1 MRIQRMRMCV
11 GLFLSAI
18 CLASCGQ
25 VVDDST
31 TLHRGN
37 RIEPLTLDPHV
48 AVIMDERNI
57 VSDLFVGLYEA
68 SPEGAPQ
75 LALARSVD
83 VSDDGLVWTF
93 EMRET
98 VWSDGIALTAH
109 DVIAGLQRNLDPN
122 TRNQY
127 PSPLFMLKNAEAVNR
142 GTIPVEAL
150 GATALDDYTVQLE
163 LGYPAPYLPSVL
175 MFWAQ
180 PAPRHAIVEFGDD
193 WMRPENLVSNGPFS
207 LVEWRTNNF
216 IHVTANPTYF
226 EAGEVCLSDVFY
238 YPTVDTAA
246 AERRVRTGELDVNRE
261 FDATRLE
268 FLRENYPDL
277 VRMSPGLNVNEIT
290 LNTTAAPFDDIRV
303 RQAMSMAIDRRF
315 IAEQVL
321 AGADAPVWRVVP
333 PAVTGTD
340 DDVGM
345 HFAGEA
351 MDTRREQARILLEE
365 AGYGPD
371 NPLHFSLYFHRGG
384 GWPRIVPVIQADWAL
399 IAPWVE
405 VELLGRDTQLHYD
418 ALRTGDFQAGSGGW
432 IPDFDDPYAYLL
444 QWETRA
450 ADMNYTRWQS
460 TQYDEWVDAAVNS
473 SDPAERETLYGQAE
487 QLVIDEVAMIPIYR
501 INTKNLVGPR
511 VTGWIANPVA
521 INRSRWLCVDGAAE

>member
-1 MRIQRMRMCV
+1 MRIQQMIRPV
-11 GLFLSAI
+11 GLVLSMA

-25 VVDDST
+25 AVDDST

-57 VSDLFVGLYEA
+57 VSDMFVGLYEA
-68 SPEGAPQ
+68 NPEGAPQ
-75 LALARSVD
+75 PALAETVD
-83 VSDDGLVWTF
+83 ISDDGLIWTF
-93 EMRET
+93 SMRRT
-98 VWSDGIALTAH
+98 VWSDGEPVTAH
-109 DVIAGLQRNLDPN
+109 DVVAGLRRNLDPN

-127 PSPLFMLKNAEAVNR
+127 PSPLFMLENAEAVNQGR
-142 GTIPVEAL
+142 MPVESL
-150 GATALDDYTVQLE
+150 GASALDDYTVQLE

-180 PAPRHAIVEFGDD
+180 PAPRHAIAEFGED
-193 WMRPENLVSNGPFS
+193 WMRSENLVSNGPFS

-216 IHVTANPTYF
+216 IHVTANPTYY
-226 EAGEVCLSDVFY
+226 EAEDVCLSDVYY
-238 YPTVDTAA
+238 YPTVDTAS
-246 AERRVRTGELDVNRE
+246 AERRVRTGELDTNRE
-261 FDATRLE
+261 FEATRLE
-268 FLRENYPDL
+268 FLQEHNPDL
-277 VRMSPGLNVNEIT
+277 IRMSPGLNVNEIT
-290 LNTTAAPFDDIRV
+290 LNTTVAPFDDVRV
-303 RQAMSMAIDRRF
+303 RQAMSMTIDRQF
-315 IAEQVL
+315 IADQVL

-333 PAVTGTD
+333 DAITGTD
-340 DDVGM
+340 ASVGM
-345 HFAGEA
+345 HFAGEQ
-351 MDTRREQARILLEE
+351 MEMRRQQARALLEE

-371 NPLHFSLYFHRGG
+371 NPLTFSLYFHRGG

-399 IAPWVE
+399 IAPWVQ

-418 ALRTGDFQAGSGGW
+418 ALRAGDYQAGSGGW

-450 ADMNYTRWQS
+450 ADMNYTRWQNP
-460 TQYDEWVDAAVNS
+460 QYDAWVDAAVNS
-473 SDPAERETLYGQAE
+473 SDPATRELLYGRAE
-487 QLVIDEVAMIPIYR
+487 QLVIDEVAMIPIFR

-521 INRSRWLCVDGAAE
+521 INRSRWLCVDGAAD

>member
-1 MRIQRMRMCV
+1 VKIQNLMRCV
-11 GLFLSAI
+11 GAFVSTI

-25 VVDDST
+25 PIDDSS

-37 RIEPLTLDPHV
+37 RIEPLTLDPHI

-68 SPEGAPQ
+68 GPEGTPQ
-75 LALARSVD
+75 PALARSVE
-83 VSDDGLVWTF
+83 VSEDGLIWTF
-93 EMRET
+93 AMRET
-98 VWSDGIALTAH
+98 VWSDGAPVTAH
-109 DVIAGLQRNLDPN
+109 DVVAGLQRNLDPN

-127 PSPLFMLKNAEAVNR
+127 PSPLFMLKNAEAVNQGR
-142 GTIPVEAL
+142 MPVEAL
-150 GATALDDYTVQLE
+150 GATALGDYTVQLE

-180 PAPRHAIVEFGDD
+180 PAPRHAIEQFGDD
-193 WMRPENLVSNGPFS
+193 WMRPENLVSNGPFR

-216 IHVTANPTYF
+216 IHVTANTSYY
-226 EAGEVCLSDVFY
+226 EAEQVCLSDVYY
-238 YPTVDTAA
+238 YPTVDTAS
-246 AERRVRTGELDVNRE
+246 AERRVRTGELDANRE
-261 FDATRLE
+261 FDATRLA
-268 FLRENYPDL
+268 FLEENNPDL

-290 LNTTAAPFDDIRV
+290 LNTQAPPFDDVRV
-303 RQAMSMAIDRRF
+303 RQAMSMSIDRQF
-315 IAEQVL
+315 IADQVL

-333 PAVTGTD
+333 EAISGTAETVSMGFAD
-340 DDVGM
+340 DPMEVRRD
-345 HFAGEA
+345 FARG
-351 MDTRREQARILLEE
+351 LLEA
-365 AGYGPD
+365 AGYGPE
-371 NPLHFSLYFHRGG
+371 NPLRFSLYFHRGG

-418 ALRTGDFQAGSGGW
+418 ALRAGDYQAGSGGW

-444 QWETRA
+444 QWESRA

-460 TQYDEWVDAAVNS
+460 DQYDEWVDAAVNS
-473 SDPAERETLYGQAE
+473 ADPAMREDLYGRAE
-487 QLVIDEVAMIPIYR
+487 QLVIDEAAMIPIFR

-511 VTGWIANPVA
+511 VTGWVANPVA
-521 INRSRWLCVDGAAE
+521 INRSRWLCVDGGSD